1 MPTSLQLA
9 EKILESRRAQLE
21 INRNILN
28 NQFPVPVHLALG
40 HETIATAL
48 SFAKDIDDFVLLN
61 HRNIHYH
68 LAFGAQTQELI
79 DEYKLLPTGLAGGKN
94 ASMNL
99 HSRKANN
106 IYTSNVLGNNLGVS
120 LGVALHNQVRAKDSA
135 TWVVT
140 GDGAIEEGIFY
151 ETLLAATSWNLSL
164 VIIVEDNEWSL
175 ATKIN
180 ERRVDFNLMKLC
192 SAFSIKYVFLERNNP
207 RVYFD
212 ALKAARS
219 DAITKK
225 APVVVHVKISTLG
238 SRIVED
244 SIKGTREI
252 NYHAGG
258 IPHYKEAIAVLVA
271 EETDPAYVA
280 EEILGAAN

>member
-1 MPTSLQLA
+1 MLSNQKLV
-9 EKILESRRAQLE
+9 ENICESRRAQLE
-21 INRNILN
+21 INRLILN
-28 NQFPVPVHLALG
+28 GNFRVPIHLALG
-40 HETIATAL
+40 HETIAAAL
-48 SFAKDIDDFVLLN
+48 QFARMPGDSILLN

-68 LAFGAQTQELI
+68 LAFGAKTQELI
-79 DEYKLLPTGLAGGKN
+79 DEYCLLPTGLAGGKN

-106 IYTSNVLGNNLGVS
+106 IYTSNVLGNNLGIS
-120 LGVALHNQVRAKDSA
+120 LGVALHNQARAKDSP

-175 ATKIN
+175 ATKVN

-192 SAFSIKYVFLERNNP
+192 SAFSIKYVFLEGNNP
-207 RVYFD
+207 MVYFD

-219 DAITKK
+219 HAITKK

-238 SRIVED
+238 SRNVED
-244 SIKGTREI
+244 TIKGTREI

-258 IPHYKEAIAVLVA
+258 IPHYKEAITVLEA
-271 EETDPAYVA
+271 DETDPAYVA